1 MMRDKSDRTC
11 AKIRSHLSNASNGDD
26 CSMLAISS
34 VTGADKVD
42 KSCVDIVW
50 DLQRCRWV
58 CEAIPDGSIVGGC
71 DSGNKNKHVS
81 HHKSCVRF
89 VRGSAFVYQEKE
101 TKPGRRF
108 AVRMI
113 LSLPLD
119 YIKGMKNAVL
129 LPALIQNT
137 IQHDIRW

>member
-1 MMRDKSDRTC
+1 MG
-11 AKIRSHLSNASNGDD
+11 ALSEG
-26 CSMLAISS
+26 AI
-34 VTGADKVD
+34 VATKTNTYLTT
-42 KSCVDIVW
+42 KSCV
-50 DLQRCRWV
+50 L
-58 CEAIPDGSIVGGC
+58 
-71 DSGNKNKHVS
+71 
-81 HHKSCVRF
+81 F

-119 YIKGMKNAVL
+119 YIEGMKNAVL

>member
-81 HHKSCVRF
+81 HHKKLCSIRQRECFRLPGKGNQTRKTICSPHDPVPSTRLH
-89 VRGSAFVYQEKE
+89 RGHEE
-101 TKPGRRF
+101 RRSPSSF
-108 AVRMI
+108 D
-113 LSLPLD
+113 PE
-119 YIKGMKNAVL
+119 Y
-129 LPALIQNT
+129 NT
-137 IQHDIRW
+137 A